1 MDRREVLQR
10 VSILLGGTILGA
22 NAFLT
27 GCRPADSSTGEGVN
41 FTESDIAYLDEVA
54 ETIIPTT
61 DSPGAKAAKV
71 GTFMTVMVKDCYEEK
86 DQQIFREGMKKLDE
100 ASKKKFDKSFMAAS
114 PEQRKELLIG
124 IDKEVKDEIAK
135 RKQEEDKEKK
145 VNEQKA
151 AEEKEEQKQNATQES
166 EKTSLEKQQ
175 EKPKAN
181 PPRHYFRMMKELTLL
196 GYFTSEIGQTKAL
209 RYNREP
215 GKYEGC
221 VPYTKG
227 EKAWA

>member
-1 MDRREVLQR
+1 MDRREALQR

-22 NAFLT
+22 NAFLA
-27 GCRPADSSTGEGVN
+27 GCRSNEGSSTGEGVN
-41 FTESDIAYLDEVA
+41 FTESDIAYLDEIA

-61 DSPGAKAAKV
+61 DTPGAKAAKV
-71 GTFMTVMVKDCYEEK
+71 GAFMTVMVKDCYEEK
-86 DQQIFREGMKKLDE
+86 DQKIFREGMKKLDD
-100 ASKKKFDKSFMAAS
+100 ACKKKFDKTFMAAT
-114 PEQRKELLIG
+114 PQQRHELLAG

-135 RKQEEDKEKK
+135 FKAEQQKT

-151 AEEKEEQKQNATQES
+151 VEEKEEQKQNSTQES

-209 RYNREP
+209 RYEQAP
-215 GKYEGC
+215 GRYEGC